1 MIRRVY
7 LLRALILSQFYWSLE
22 VPLFED
28 LRLAKCMHK
37 FGRVVLLKDKVET
50 SAKTFR
56 EYGLLRYLGS
66 FLLCRFWYALGG
78 SPFQIYN
85 AYYPTKTKK

>member
-37 FGRVVLLKDKVET
+37 FGRVVLLKEKVET
-50 SAKTFR
+50 SAQNYRK
-56 EYGLLRYLGS
+56 YGLMRYTGK
-66 FLLCRFWYALGG
+66 FIVCRAWYALGG

-85 AYYPTKTKK
+85 AYYSTNT